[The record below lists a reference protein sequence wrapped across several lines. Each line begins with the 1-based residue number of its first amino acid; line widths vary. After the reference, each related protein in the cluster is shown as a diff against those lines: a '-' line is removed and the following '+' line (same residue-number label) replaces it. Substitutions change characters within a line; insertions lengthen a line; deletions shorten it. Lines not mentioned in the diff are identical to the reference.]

1 MAIHYLNGHRLR
13 RSVIAGSLNLIKHR
27 DHLNKINVFPVA
39 DGDTGSNMAST
50 MRAILQRA
58 YDSYEPN
65 VSKFGMAIA
74 ESALMAARGNSGAI
88 LAQFF
93 QGLAEGLNGKAK
105 VSTADFAVA
114 ADRAVNMA
122 LEAISNPREGTI
134 LSVMRNWADSLKR
147 ISKTEKDF
155 RPLILN
161 SLADLR
167 IALEHTKDQLDVLKK
182 ANVVDSGASGFV
194 NIVEGVNQFINAGS
208 IKEEHI
214 EELDRADV
222 EIEEQSHIE
231 FDPDSIHFQFCT
243 EFLLEGKDIKKPVIR
258 EQLLALGDSMIVA
271 GSATKVR
278 VHIHTNEPE
287 VIFNIASKHG
297 TILQRKAEDMKA
309 QHSNTWGQDDSNLPC
324 GIVADS
330 SCEITE
336 NFRLKYNIRVAP
348 LLVYLDGKEF
358 EDKESIT
365 ATEFYNKLRDD
376 RNIVPKTSQPSPAR
390 LKKEFVEATRKK
402 DQVLWFGL
410 SSAVSGTFQGGVTAG
425 RMVESSNPGK
435 KVFPFDTCQISL
447 SSGFMLEEVVELLEK
462 GTSLESIVDNQKE
475 IREKFHL
482 WFYLDTVEY
491 LIKGGRMSKPKG
503 FFAKLLGLKPV
514 LTFTR
519 DGRVEKVGVVRSRK
533 KAVDFLISQIDKTRK
548 VKRIGIVHAA
558 NIESAVNLE
567 IALRNEYPSINIPTS
582 EVSPVLGC
590 HCGPYAFGL
599 VVQYE

>member
-65 VSKFGMAIA
+65 VSKFGYAIA

-93 QGLAEGLNGKAK
+93 QGLAEGLNGKTK
-105 VSTADFAVA
+105 VSTSDFALA
-114 ADRAVNMA
+114 AERAVNMA

-134 LSVMRNWADSLKR
+134 LSVMRNWAESLKR

-161 SLADLR
+161 SLAELR
-167 IALEHTKDQLDVLKK
+167 VALEHTKDQLEVLKK

-194 NIVEGVNQFINAGS
+194 NIVEGVSQFINAGS

-222 EIEEQSHIE
+222 EIEEESHIE

-258 EQLLALGDSMIVA
+258 EQLLNLGDSMIVA
-271 GSATKVR
+271 GSTTKVR

-287 VIFNIASKHG
+287 TVFAIAGKHG
-297 TILQRKAEDMKA
+297 SILQRKAEDMKA
-309 QHSNTWGQDDSNLPC
+309 QHANTWGQEDSTLSC

-348 LLVYLDGKEF
+348 LLVFLDGKEY

-376 RNIVPKTSQPSPAR
+376 KNIVPKTSQPSPAR
-390 LKKEFVEATRKK
+390 LKKEFIEATRKK
-402 DQVLWFGL
+402 DKVLWFGL

-425 RMVESSNPGK
+425 KMMESTSPGK
-435 KVFPFDTCQISL
+435 TVLAFDSCQISL
-447 SSGFMLEEVVELLEK
+447 SSGFMLEEVVEQLEK
-462 GTSLESIVDNQKE
+462 GATVESIVENQKE

-503 FFAKLLGLKPV
+503 FFAKILGLKPV

-519 DGRVEKVGVVRSRK
+519 DGRVEKVGIVRNRK
-533 KAVDFLISQIDKTRK
+533 KAVDFLIGQIDKSRK
-548 VKRIGIVHAA
+548 IKRIGIVHAA

-567 IALRNEYPSINIPTS
+567 IALRKEYPTILIPTS

>member
-105 VSTADFAVA
+105 VSTADFALA
-114 ADRAVNMA
+114 AERAVNMA

-167 IALEHTKDQLDVLKK
+167 VALEHTKDQLEILKK

-208 IKEEHI
+208 IKDEHI

-243 EFLLEGKDIKKPVIR
+243 EFLLEGKDIKKAVIR

-309 QHSNTWGQDDSNLPC
+309 QHSNTWGQEDSTLPC

-330 SCEITE
+330 SCEITD

-348 LLVYLDGKEF
+348 LIVFLDGKEY

-376 RNIVPKTSQPSPAR
+376 KNIVPKTSQPSPAR
-390 LKKEFVEATRKK
+390 LKKEFTEAARKK
-402 DQVLWFGL
+402 DQILWFGL

-425 RMVESSNPGK
+425 RMVESSIPGK
-435 KVFPFDTCQISL
+435 KVLPFDTCQISL
-447 SSGFMLEEVVELLEK
+447 SSGFMLEEVVERLEK
-462 GTSLESIVDNQKE
+462 GASIESIVENQKE

-503 FFAKLLGLKPV
+503 FFAKILGLKPV

-533 KAVDFLISQIDKTRK
+533 KAVDFLISQIDKTK
-548 VKRIGIVHAA
+548 TVKRIGIVHAA

-567 IALRNEYPSINIPTS
+567 IALRKEYPTILIPTS

>member
-65 VSKFGMAIA
+65 VSKFGYAIA

-93 QGLAEGLNGKAK
+93 QGLAEGLNGKSK
-105 VSTADFAVA
+105 VSTSDFAFA
-114 ADRAVNMA
+114 AEKAVNMA
-122 LEAISNPREGTI
+122 IEAISNPREGTI

-147 ISKTEKDF
+147 IAKTEKDF

-161 SLADLR
+161 SLAELR
-167 IALEHTKDQLDVLKK
+167 VALEHTKDQLEVLKK

-194 NIVEGVNQFINAGS
+194 NIVEGVSQFINAGS

-222 EIEEQSHIE
+222 EIEEESHIE
-231 FDPDSIHFQFCT
+231 FDPESIHFQFCT
-243 EFLLEGKDIKKPVIR
+243 EFLLEGKDIKKPLIR
-258 EQLLALGDSMIVA
+258 EQLLNLGDSMIVA

-287 VIFNIASKHG
+287 TIFAIAGKHG

-309 QHSNTWGQDDSNLPC
+309 QHESTWGQVDSTLAY

-348 LLVYLDGKEF
+348 LLVFLDGKEY

-365 ATEFYNKLRDD
+365 ATEFYNKLRENKD
-376 RNIVPKTSQPSPAR
+376 IVPKTSQPSPAR
-390 LKKEFVEATRKK
+390 LKKEFIEATRKK
-402 DQVLWFGL
+402 DKVLWFGL

-425 RMVESSNPGK
+425 KMMESSSPGK
-435 KVFPFDTCQISL
+435 TVLAFDSCQISL
-447 SSGFMLEEVVELLEK
+447 SSGFMLEEVVEQLEK
-462 GTSLESIVDNQKE
+462 GATLESIVENQKE

-503 FFAKLLGLKPV
+503 FFAKILGLKPV

-519 DGRVEKVGVVRSRK
+519 DGRVEKVGIVRNRK
-533 KAVDFLISQIDKTRK
+533 KAVDFLIGQIDKSRK

-558 NIESAVNLE
+558 NIEAAVNLE
-567 IALRNEYPSINIPTS
+567 IALRKEYPTVLIPTS